1 MPKLVYFLKAN
12 AITIDP
18 LSATVI
24 PYVYAERVHRERG
37 RLRADNAQAP
47 TAEWR
52 DGELHLVSR
61 RLPDRT
67 FCGFAYR
74 MPAPDWFV
82 FRGLEEPA

>member
-1 MPKLVYFLKAN
+1 MSKLVYFLKAN
-12 AITIDP
+12 AITTDP
-18 LSATVI
+18 LSASVI
-24 PYVYAERVHRERG
+24 PFVYAECVHRDRG
-37 RLRADNAQAP
+37 RLRAENAQAP
-47 TAEWR
+47 MPVWR

-82 FRGLEEPA
+82 FHGATEST

>member
-1 MPKLVYFLKAN
+1 MAKLVYFLKAN

-18 LSATVI
+18 LSPPVI

-37 RLRADNAQAP
+37 RLRAENAQAP
-47 TAEWR
+47 TTVWR

-74 MPAPDWFV
+74 MPAPDWFE
-82 FRGLEEPA
+82 FRPGPESA